1 MLTDNKR
8 MMPKVKLVPET
19 QPKDTN
25 GAKYYL
31 RFCSCTRFFDILFT
45 LILHYG
51 NKCITKSL
59 PSSRPSHL
67 LQKCNINVTKIVK
80 NLVQLENLR

>member
-25 GAKYYL
+25 EAKYYF
-31 RFCSCTRFFDILFT
+31 RFCSCTRFFEILFT

-51 NKCITKSL
+51 NKCITKSFPHPGHHIYCKCATL
-59 PSSRPSHL
+59 ML
-67 LQKCNINVTKIVK
+67 LK
-80 NLVQLENLR
+80 